1 MNQVFWLDHPHTS
14 HPPLKQDIHV
24 DAVVIGAGICGVS
37 AAYTLEQEGLSVAL
51 IDAREIASGATG
63 RNAGFILQGTAERYN
78 RAIEVMGHERAKTI
92 HQWSIVNHEKMAQVI
107 HKHKIDCDYKQQ
119 GSLQLAGSKQEEAE
133 LIESAHLL
141 QKDGFDAEIRG
152 VEDMPQEYRQAGFH
166 MGVYLPKDGELHPAK
181 FVRGMANTLQ
191 STQIFENTR
200 ALKIDDDNDGVRVHT
215 QDGTIHAEIAIVC
228 TNAYTKQL
236 FPQIRDWIDPVRGQ
250 MLTTAPL
257 PRLFPYPI
265 YADHGYDYWRQDRQ
279 GRIILG
285 GWRNLDP
292 DGEVGFDEILNPSIQ
307 QNMTRFLQMFP
318 SLTELEVTHRWSG
331 IMGFS
336 KDGLPILGSIP
347 GYQATLLAAGFT
359 GHGFGFAWLAGESIA
374 KLALEGEHPFCA
386 QLRSDRF

>member
-1 MNQVFWLDHPHTS
+1 MYQDFWLDHPHTS

-107 HKHKIDCDYKQQ
+107 HKHKIDCDYQQQ
-119 GSLQLAGSKQEEAE
+119 GSLQLAGSKQEEVE

-141 QKDGFDAEIRG
+141 QKDGLDAEIRG

-215 QDGTIHAEIAIVC
+215 QDGTIHAEIDIVS
-228 TNAYTKQL
+228 TK
-236 FPQIRDWIDPVRGQ
+236 D
-250 MLTTAPL
+250 
-257 PRLFPYPI
+257 
-265 YADHGYDYWRQDRQ
+265 
-279 GRIILG
+279 
-285 GWRNLDP
+285 
-292 DGEVGFDEILNPSIQ
+292 
-307 QNMTRFLQMFP
+307 
-318 SLTELEVTHRWSG
+318 
-331 IMGFS
+331 
-336 KDGLPILGSIP
+336 
-347 GYQATLLAAGFT
+347 
-359 GHGFGFAWLAGESIA
+359 
-374 KLALEGEHPFCA
+374 
-386 QLRSDRF
+386 